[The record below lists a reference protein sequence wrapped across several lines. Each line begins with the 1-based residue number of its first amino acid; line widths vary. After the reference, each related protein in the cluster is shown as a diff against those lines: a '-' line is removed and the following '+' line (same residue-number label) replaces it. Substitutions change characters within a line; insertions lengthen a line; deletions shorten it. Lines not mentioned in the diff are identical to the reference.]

1 MTSVLLLAGLAGLM
15 LASGAPGSNS
25 VVIGSTTLTAN
36 SGTANT
42 MGKNIPVFQGS
53 ASGSYV
59 TSSPVNG
66 TIVSWSFRSAGVT
79 EGDRF
84 VLRVLQPTGSSG
96 TSWKAVGTSAPA
108 TVTSA
113 SGTDA
118 LLGPFS
124 TSVPIATGDVIALQP
139 IDGDSTPIE
148 EGVNGKDGIRYFT
161 SPVSDSST
169 EELAP
174 GATSNNG
181 QVVPIQATV
190 DVAATTT
197 TTTTTTTTAT
207 TTTTTTTTT
216 APLALRNTIAPHVT
230 GVAASGQTLRCDPGS
245 WTGNPT
251 LSYSWYWQ
259 QATRV
264 LPFTLKP
271 KLPSFGLK
279 RSLFASSSY
288 FSHLATFS
296 AHELARLGTAKALI
310 VPDLPTAGAT
320 VG

>member
-118 LLGPFS
+118 LLGPVQHLGS
-124 TSVPIATGDVIALQP
+124 DC
-139 IDGDSTPIE
+139 DG
-148 EGVNGKDGIRYFT
+148 
-161 SPVSDSST
+161 
-169 EELAP
+169 
-174 GATSNNG
+174 
-181 QVVPIQATV
+181 
-190 DVAATTT
+190 
-197 TTTTTTTTAT
+197 
-207 TTTTTTTTT
+207 
-216 APLALRNTIAPHVT
+216 
-230 GVAASGQTLRCDPGS
+230 
-245 WTGNPT
+245 
-251 LSYSWYWQ
+251 
-259 QATRV
+259 
-264 LPFTLKP
+264 
-271 KLPSFGLK
+271 
-279 RSLFASSSY
+279 
-288 FSHLATFS
+288 
-296 AHELARLGTAKALI
+296 
-310 VPDLPTAGAT
+310 
-320 VG
+320 